1 MANQNDRDQG
11 FFDKDT
17 VMALMSEL
25 AEAMAA
31 DGIGAKI
38 VIVGGGALCFVY
50 DRQTTTDVDAAI
62 YPKEAIAPYA
72 AEIARRHDLRPDWLN
87 DKAVGFFPHDD
98 PVTIPVI
105 AVGDVTVERVDTDV
119 LLAMKLR
126 ACRPRKDLF
135 DLAILLRRHDIR
147 SLAEAEAWLDLARPV
162 LPRRPGQRPGRRG
175 SGAQRHNTAHQ
186 PAHQPGAGHP
196 PGDHRPSLPAL
207 GGKRRRPLH
216 PSHRSPRRPHHR
228 TTGDKGPYTEIQL
241 RMHNAPDAA
250 LRAPERRARSR
261 RSAPLG
267 VLVEPPSQP

>member
-1 MANQNDRDQG
+1 MANHNDRDQG
-11 FFDKDT
+11 FFDKDK

-50 DRQTTTDVDAAI
+50 DRQATTDVDAAI

-147 SLAEAEAWLDLARPV
+147 SLAEAEAWLDRFFPEDQVKDPAVVEAALNAITLPTNPPTSLEPV
-162 LPRRPGQRPGRRG
+162 TLRETIDPPCRHWVVREDGRCILPTD
-175 SGAQRHNTAHQ
+175 H
-186 PAHQPGAGHP
+186 
-196 PGDHRPSLPAL
+196 PGDH
-207 GGKRRRPLH
+207 
-216 PSHRSPRRPHHR
+216 
-228 TTGDKGPYTEIQL
+228 TTGQPGIGDPTQ
-241 RMHNAPDAA
+241 
-250 LRAPERRARSR
+250 RSN
-261 RSAPLG
+261 
-267 VLVEPPSQP
+267 